1 MKLIVIEYEFDPSFN
16 SVIRKPSQPG
26 KSLKLMSD
34 GSNLSQLINNIKIN
48 SKSDYDR
55 LVDSF
60 VAINPMV
67 KGFDFNIIGNLELLL
82 DETGLE
88 RSIDDPDY
96 VE

>member
-1 MKLIVIEYEFDPSFN
+1 
-16 SVIRKPSQPG
+16 
-26 KSLKLMSD
+26 MSD